1 MLNLD
6 TRICKCKDGRE
17 ACDGGG
23 DPRCIALYLQS
34 LLHLGLSPSGSCHLD
49 RPRHPPPVIRIT
61 IVSPSWAG
69 RHSDIIHPVRSLSV
83 LEIESTLG
91 TVLRKYEF
99 TAML

>member
-83 LEIESTLG
+83 LEIE
-91 TVLRKYEF
+91 
-99 TAML
+99 